1 MIITS
6 SQQLEERSNP
16 SDALNLEEFE
26 DITLKFG
33 SFVCISKGKKL
44 NYLNLLKFL
53 VDDAKTQNIYFHLL
67 NEDNLQTI
75 ITNILTNYNNIN
87 TYIRY
92 IKLLINDFVKVVPDH
107 KIDKLVNYSVFEKL
121 PVIKILY

>member
-44 NYLNLLKFL
+44 NYLNFLKFL
-53 VDDAKTQNIYFHLL
+53 VDDPKTQKIYFNLL
-67 NEDNLQTI
+67 NEHNLQTI
-75 ITNILTNYNNIN
+75 ITAYLKSTPNIYKKIF
-87 TYIRY
+87 RS
-92 IKLLINDFVKVVPDH
+92 KLNPKN
-107 KIDKLVNYSVFEKL
+107 KKT
-121 PVIKILY
+121 

>member
-75 ITNILTNYNNIN
+75 ITAYLKSTPNVYKKIF
-87 TYIRY
+87 RS
-92 IKLLINDFVKVVPDH
+92 KLNPKN
-107 KIDKLVNYSVFEKL
+107 KKT
-121 PVIKILY
+121 

>member
-6 SQQLEERSNP
+6 SQQLEDRSNP

-26 DITLKFG
+26 EITLKFG

-53 VDDAKTQNIYFHLL
+53 VDDVRTQKIYFNLL

-75 ITNILTNYNNIN
+75 ITAYLKSTPNVYKKIF
-87 TYIRY
+87 RS
-92 IKLLINDFVKVVPDH
+92 KLNPKNKKD
-107 KIDKLVNYSVFEKL
+107 
-121 PVIKILY
+121 

>member
-44 NYLNLLKFL
+44 NYLNFLKFL
-53 VDDAKTQNIYFHLL
+53 VDDLKTQKIYFNLL
-67 NEDNLQTI
+67 NEHNLQTI
-75 ITNILTNYNNIN
+75 ITAYLKSTPNIYKKIF
-87 TYIRY
+87 RS
-92 IKLLINDFVKVVPDH
+92 KLNPKN
-107 KIDKLVNYSVFEKL
+107 KKT
-121 PVIKILY
+121 

>member
-1 MIITS
+1 M
-6 SQQLEERSNP
+6 NP
-16 SDALNLEEFE
+16 TGVSDLTEFE
-26 DITLKFG
+26 NITLKFG

-75 ITNILTNYNNIN
+75 ITAYLKSTPNVYKKIF
-87 TYIRY
+87 RS
-92 IKLLINDFVKVVPDH
+92 KLNPKN
-107 KIDKLVNYSVFEKL
+107 KKT
-121 PVIKILY
+121 